1 MGRIRGNMPAYEAAM
16 TEWSIVMI
24 QHIDG
29 EEKLKELVKRI
40 KVDTMIKAEKDF
52 CTYDFG
58 NAEVIT
64 NLISQIKTL
73 KENKP

>member
-1 MGRIRGNMPAYEAAM
+1 MPAYEAAM

-29 EEKLKELVKRI
+29 DEKLKELVKSI